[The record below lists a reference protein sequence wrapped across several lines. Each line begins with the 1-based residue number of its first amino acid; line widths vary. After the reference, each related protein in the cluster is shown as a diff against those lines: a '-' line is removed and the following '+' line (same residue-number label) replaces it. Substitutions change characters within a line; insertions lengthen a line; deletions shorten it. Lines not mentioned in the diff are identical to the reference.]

1 MKRINI
7 LCILSLTIWV
17 TSCIVEDYAK
27 SYEATVQIVNMD
39 GKPLANHP
47 IQFSNTTSSSYNL
60 GTTKVT
66 QELLTNTEGKAT
78 FNYELT
84 ISDSHQDFATF
95 VGKDDSIWK
104 SISYAQH
111 VRGDN
116 KPKNINFQ
124 IKMDSL
130 KPLKIRLSSN
140 RNDLIRYGFRAE
152 LEYTS
157 SNKLVV
163 RNLAYVAN
171 EGSAFSLDTTFT
183 IKVFSKNY
191 YKLSATAIYN
201 SEPKIVIQS
210 PTFTENISRDTVYW
224 IKF

>member
-1 MKRINI
+1 MKKINI

-27 SYEATVQIVNMD
+27 SYETTVQIVNMD
-39 GKPLANHP
+39 GKPLANQTV
-47 IQFSNTTSSSYNL
+47 QFSNRTRSSYHL
-60 GTTKVT
+60 GQKVT

-104 SISYAQH
+104 SISYAEH

-140 RNDLIRYGFRAE
+140 RNGLIKYGFFAD
-152 LEYTS
+152 LEYS
-157 SNKLVV
+157 PSNKLVP
-163 RNLAYVAN
+163 RNLAFVAYDAN
-171 EGSAFSLDTTFT
+171 AFPLDTTFT

-191 YKLSATAIYN
+191 YKLSANAIYN
-201 SEPKIVIQS
+201 SEPKIVFRY